1 MRLTGPLPG
10 QCPESPERPPIPG
23 FTAQSLGEPGSAPSA
38 VSEDC
43 SLTGCDLMKHSFF
56 FSPLEFLNN
65 ARDVHFHMRLN
76 RGYS

>member
-1 MRLTGPLPG
+1 MGPLPG

-23 FTAQSLGEPGSAPSA
+23 FTAQSLGEPGSGPSA

-56 FSPLEFLNN
+56 FFPL
-65 ARDVHFHMRLN
+65 
-76 RGYS
+76 

>member
-1 MRLTGPLPG
+1 MRLMGPLPG

-23 FTAQSLGEPGSAPSA
+23 FTAQSLGEPGSGPSA

-56 FSPLEFLNN
+56 FFPFRIS
-65 ARDVHFHMRLN
+65 
-76 RGYS
+76 